1 MTRRATLRG
10 AERTPI
16 ERPRADVLICGASFA
31 GLAAARALAG
41 SGADVLVVDRYEI
54 GERQTSACAIPTP
67 FLEPFGIRR
76 AARQRLDCMSF
87 RTPHGAARHRLPWS
101 WTSFDYRTLCE
112 ELWEQCDARFEIA
125 KVEGRTG
132 RTVHTDRGDLKA
144 DHIVDALGWRRIL
157 GPGENVQPPEAL
169 ISRGLE
175 VHPHPI
181 PPTRTDLDVWLDRS
195 VIRHGYAW
203 SVPAA
208 GEQRVGVGSYEP
220 RDHVKEPTKEMARR
234 LDVDAVRYQG
244 NWFPHRLRPAAEDGI
259 YFAGDSAGHCIPL
272 SGEGI
277 RTALY
282 FGDRAG
288 TEIGKALDN
297 QKTPEQA
304 LADYGAFSA
313 RHRRFFEFAYA
324 VQWLVTRIPPRL
336 LQAVFDVIGRPR
348 LCRPAFA
355 WYLGQVP
362 PPSMAGNP
370 ARGANVGAAEPD
382 QAGHAAPREPAQL

>member
-16 ERPRADVLICGASFA
+16 ARPRADVLICGASFA

-41 SGADVLVVDRYEI
+41 SGLDVLVVDRYEI

-67 FLEPFGIRR
+67 FLAPFGIRR
-76 AARQRLDCMSF
+76 AARQELECMTF
-87 RTPHGAARHRLPWS
+87 RTPHGVARHRLPWT
-101 WTSFDYRTLCE
+101 WTSFDYRTFCQ

-125 KVEGRTG
+125 KVNGRSG
-132 RTVHTDRGDLKA
+132 RTVHTDRGDLTA
-144 DHIVDALGWRRIL
+144 THIVDALGWRRIL
-157 GPGENVQPPEAL
+157 APGENVQPPEAF

-175 VHPHPI
+175 VHPRGGGP
-181 PPTRTDLDVWLDRS
+181 DLDVWLDRS

-220 RDHVKEPTKEMARR
+220 RDHVKAPTQEMARR
-234 LDVDAVRYQG
+234 LRVDAVRYQG
-244 NWFPHRLRPAAEDGI
+244 NWFPHRLRAAAEDGVF
-259 YFAGDSAGHCIPL
+259 FAGDSAGHCIPL

-288 TEIGKALDN
+288 REIRSGS
-297 QKTPEQA
+297 
-304 LADYGAFSA
+304 LAAYGAFSES
-313 RHRRFFEFAYA
+313 HRGFYEFAYA
-324 VQWLVTRIPPRL
+324 VQTAVTRIPPRA
-336 LQAVFDVIGRPR
+336 LQALFDLLGRPR
-348 LCRPAFA
+348 LCRPAFS
-355 WYLGQVP
+355 WYLRRVP
-362 PPSMAGNP
+362 PPSVPRDAP
-370 ARGANVGAAEPD
+370 RGADLDVGQPEQPAGVAAR
-382 QAGHAAPREPAQL
+382 QPAHL